1 MRRIGTWIGAVL
13 LAVWIAF
20 GGSAAPASADDPWA
34 DIAATVTSLLD
45 EVPGQYAS
53 GDLKAVEATL
63 RKAYYEHY
71 QAQGLEDQ
79 IKHRLGVDRSTAF
92 STDVVEVRNLTRD
105 GAPQADVE
113 AAVAALTAQLATD
126 IEELAATPEL
136 NDRWSRVAQS
146 IIATAE
152 NAVTLFEAGEVDKA
166 YQEATRAYLQHYEA
180 DGLEKAT
187 LSYLSS
193 GRVAQVEGEFRD
205 IRVGIRD
212 GWPAEQVRGHVETLS
227 QLVTED
233 AAALDTLGASESIGW
248 SGFVAAFLILLRE
261 GVEALLVVAALVTYV
276 IKTGRRDQLKGVYLG
291 IAAALAVSIGLAI
304 TFSSLSSS
312 AGLGMS
318 QELIEGV
325 IGMLAAALLIY
336 VSNWI
341 LSKSEGDAWHR
352 YINQTIDKKAT
363 GGGQWALFTVV
374 FLAVARE
381 GFETILFFV
390 PVFGAAQTPGDH
402 LLIWLGMAAAVAVLA
417 ILFVA
422 VRVFGVRLPLRP
434 FFRWMSVLLSLLAIV
449 IAGGAA
455 KELQD
460 AMVLEVTPVAGV
472 PQIEWLGIYPTVE
485 TLAVQ
490 AVVTTIV
497 LMLAFWQFRRS
508 PTPKPSTS
516 TTHEEDAHERATQP

>member
-1 MRRIGTWIGAVL
+1 MRRIAIWIGAVL
-13 LAVWIAF
+13 LALTVTV
-20 GGSAAPASADDPWA
+20 GGSATLASAEDPWQGIA
-34 DIAATVTSLLD
+34 DTVTALLD
-45 EVPGQYAS
+45 EVPTQYAS

-79 IKHRLGVDRSTAF
+79 IKHRLGADRSAAF
-92 STDVVEVRNLTRD
+92 STGVVGVRNLTRE

-113 AAVAALTAQLATD
+113 AAVTALTAQLATD
-126 IEELAATPEL
+126 LDDLSATPEL

-152 NAVTLFEAGEVDKA
+152 NALALYEAGKVDEA
-166 YQEATRAYLQHYEA
+166 YKEATRAYLQHYEA

-212 GWPAEQVRGHVETLS
+212 GWPADQVRGHVETLN

-233 AAALDTLGASESIGW
+233 AASLDALGASESIGW
-248 SGFVAAFLILLRE
+248 SGFVAAFLILIRE
-261 GVEALLVVAALVTYV
+261 GVEALLVVAAVVTYV
-276 IKTGRRDQLKGVYLG
+276 LKTGRRDQLKGVYLG
-291 IAAALAVSIGLAI
+291 IGAAIAVSIGLAVA
-304 TFSSLSSS
+304 FSSLTSS

-318 QELIEGV
+318 QELIEGIV
-325 IGMLAAALLIY
+325 GFLAAALLIY
-336 VSNWI
+336 ISSWI

-352 YINQTIDKKAT
+352 YINDTIDKKSST
-363 GGGQWALFTVV
+363 GGQWALFTVV

-390 PVFGAAQTPGDH
+390 PVFGAAQTPTDH
-402 LLIWLGMAAAVAVLA
+402 LLIWLGMAAAVVVLA

-422 VRVFGVRLPLRP
+422 VRYFGVRLPLRP
-434 FFRWMSVLLSLLAIV
+434 FFRWMSVLLSILAIT

-460 AMVLEVTPVAGV
+460 AMILEVTPVAGV
-472 PQIEWLGIYPTVE
+472 PQIEWLGLYPTVE

-490 AVVTTIV
+490 AVVTLIV
-497 LMLAFWQFRRS
+497 LALAFWQFRKTS
-508 PTPKPSTS
+508 TPQPS
-516 TTHEEDAHERATQP
+516 TTHEEAHERATHQ